1 MNKEIAEKILSI
13 KENLSIYKKNTLGID
28 KNGMWK
34 GSEYSHILPFD
45 NRYENIINKGF
56 REDLKK
62 LISQDALHFG
72 FPHLNS
78 SQALALNLFGPLVLE
93 GKLSMINN
101 VLEEN
106 LFMKNNNL
114 ISNESEGKFEFIEQ
128 ANEGTNFDFYIQDK
142 SNKYYFEVKYTE
154 NDFGKAKDDL
164 NHQQKYSEF
173 YKGRLND
180 VVEIDRETFF
190 KEYQLWRNII
200 YARNGYVFFV
210 LPNFR
215 TDLIDKVN
223 EAIKITN
230 DEIKKRV
237 NVLIIDRLVDTCK
250 GENIFKK
257 HYEEF
262 EKKYLLFDN

>member
-93 GKLSMINN
+93 GNLSVINN
-101 VLEEN
+101 VLEV
-106 LFMKNNNL
+106 KNNNL

-142 SNKYYFEVKYTE
+142 SNKFYFEVKYTE
-154 NDFGKAKDDL
+154 NEFGKAKDDL

-173 YKGRLND
+173 YKKRLKD
-180 VVEIDRETFF
+180 IVDIKSGDFF

-200 YARNGYVFFV
+200 YAKNGYVFLV
-210 LPNFR
+210 LPRFR
-215 TDLIDKVN
+215 DDLIKKVDDAK
-223 EAIKITN
+223 EKIKNT
-230 DEIKKRV
+230 EIGNRV
-237 NVLIIDRLVDTCK
+237 KLLIIDELVEECEKNKELKD
-250 GENIFKK
+250 
-257 HYEEF
+257 HYIEF
-262 EKKYLLFDN
+262 RKKYLSFDN

>member
-93 GKLSMINN
+93 GNLSVINN
-101 VLEEN
+101 VLEE
-106 LFMKNNNL
+106 KNNNL

-142 SNKYYFEVKYTE
+142 SNKFYFEVKYTE
-154 NDFGKAKDDL
+154 NEFGKAKDDL

-173 YKGRLND
+173 YKERLED
-180 VVEIDRETFF
+180 IVDIKSGDFF

-200 YARNGYVFFV
+200 YAKNGYVFFV
-210 LPNFR
+210 LPRFR
-215 TDLIDKVN
+215 DDLIKNVDDAK
-223 EAIKITN
+223 EKIKNT
-230 DEIKKRV
+230 EIGNRV
-237 NVLIIDRLVDTCK
+237 KLLIIDELVEECEKNKELKD
-250 GENIFKK
+250 
-257 HYEEF
+257 HYIEF
-262 EKKYLLFDN
+262 RKKYLSFDN